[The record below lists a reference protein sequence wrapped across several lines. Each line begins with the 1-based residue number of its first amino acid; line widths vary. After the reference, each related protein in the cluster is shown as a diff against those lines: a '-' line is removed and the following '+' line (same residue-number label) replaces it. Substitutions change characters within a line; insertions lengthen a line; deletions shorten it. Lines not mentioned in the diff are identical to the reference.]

1 MNDLPLTPQLVSV
14 FENAK
19 NLTEGLQRDKV
30 DLDIFFFC
38 FIEDIS
44 LACGTILEKQCSLEA
59 LRLASLEIV
68 NKKKPNK
75 NISRSYSSKL
85 SSLIDHCEFLQRDLF
100 DLDYISSESMLLCML
115 SSGYTPKALSE
126 VFNEEGIDKLI
137 SNITLFLKDEEGSDE
152 AGATSS
158 FDDYEMQDL
167 VGGWI
172 GMFDENPI
180 LDQFSENLNLKASRN
195 EFDKIVDFDDK
206 ISEIAT
212 ILCRKKKPNAI
223 LVGAAGT
230 GKTSLIEGLAAQIVN
245 GEAPELI
252 ANKVIYSLSLSSM
265 VAGTQY
271 RGQFE
276 ERLEKFVDEV
286 KKYENII
293 LFIDEIHT
301 LVGAGGTT
309 ENSLEA
315 SNILKP
321 ELARGTISCIGATT
335 INEYTNTIKKDTA
348 LDRRFERVIIKEP
361 SKFQMKEILPT
372 ITSHYEDFHCVRYT
386 DDFVSSVIDFCE
398 RYTPNKFYPDK
409 AIDVI
414 DHCGAQAKLL
424 HWEENSSFD
433 DLKDFMGNKAIDIS
447 SEDSIMSFMTE
458 KLSDWAR
465 GEEAS
470 FPEVTVSHLKDF
482 FSKKENPLRKPNILS
497 DLSSSLKE
505 KFVGNNGG
513 IDSLIESIS
522 LSRYGMHKK
531 ASAPSIYCITGAAS
545 TGKSFFCSTLKDSL
559 EKSGV
564 NVLNY
569 SGVHFSDEFAKFK
582 ILPET
587 MNNTSLCE
595 KINIQ
600 PNSVIIIDDFHK
612 LHVSVR
618 TLFSQ
623 ILKDGK
629 LQMSNGDI
637 ADFSNAKIFVTSGVG
652 NSASMGFKSS
662 GEIPTSSVFKELLS
676 LVDCNILLKEVRKK
690 DIFKILYG
698 KLQKINEDLK
708 LNNME
713 VVFTLNFL
721 KKFARS
727 SKGLVDFENR
737 FDDQITK
744 FICEEITKNTAKINL
759 NKMSVSS

>member
-1 MNDLPLTPQLVSV
+1 MNDLPFTPQLISIL
-14 FENAK
+14 K
-19 NLTEGLQRDKV
+19 KSQDLTEHLGRNRV
-30 DLDIFFFC
+30 DLDIFFSC
-38 FIEDIS
+38 FIQDIS
-44 LACGTILEKQCSLEA
+44 LSCEIILGRYDGIEA
-59 LRLASLEIV
+59 LNVAAGNTLK
-68 NKKKPNK
+68 KKKPNK
-75 NISRSYSSKL
+75 EVSRNYSSKL
-85 SSLIDHCEFLQRDLF
+85 SHLIDHCEFVQKEF
-100 DLDYISSESMLLCML
+100 FGLDYISPESMLLCML
-115 SSGYTPKALSE
+115 NDDYTPKALAE
-126 VFNEEGIDKLI
+126 VFDEVIRDELI
-137 SNITLFLKDEEGSDE
+137 TDISAFLKDEEEPEIEFDFGVGDSDPPM
-152 AGATSS
+152 GNW
-158 FDDYEMQDL
+158 
-167 VGGWI
+167 V
-172 GMFDENPI
+172 GMFDENKI
-180 LDQFSENLNLKASRN
+180 LDQFAENLNLKASRD
-195 EFDKIVDFDDK
+195 EFDKVVDFDDK

-223 LVGAAGT
+223 LVGPAGT
-230 GKTSLIEGLAAQIVN
+230 GKTSLIEGLASKIVN

-286 KKYENII
+286 KKHDNII

-361 SKFQMKEILPT
+361 SKFQMQEILPV
-372 ITSHYEDFHCVRYT
+372 IASYYEEFHCVRYT
-386 DDFVSSVIDFCE
+386 ENFINNVINFCE
-398 RYTPNKFYPDK
+398 KYLPNKFYPDK

-414 DHCGAQAKLL
+414 DHCGAQAKVS
-424 HWEENSSFD
+424 HWGKDSSFK
-433 DLKDFMGNKAIDIS
+433 DLKENIKEQNIDLHSADSVLSFVTEQLS
-447 SEDSIMSFMTE
+447 SWASEKGE
-458 KLSDWAR
+458 KLPD
-465 GEEAS
+465 
-470 FPEVTVSHLKDF
+470 VTTKHLKEF

-497 DLSSSLKE
+497 DLSSGLKE
-505 KFVGNNGG
+505 KFVGNNKI

-522 LSRYGMHKK
+522 LSSYGIHKK
-531 ASAPSIYCITGAAS
+531 SSVPSIYCITGEES
-545 TGKSFFCSTLKDSL
+545 TGKSFFCSNLKDSL

-564 NVLNY
+564 NVLDY

-582 ILPET
+582 ILPEI

-595 KINIQ
+595 KITIY

-612 LHVSVR
+612 LHLSVKS
-618 TLFSQ
+618 LFAQ

-637 ADFSNAKIFVTSGVG
+637 ADFSNVKIFVTSGVD
-652 NSASMGFKSS
+652 NTPSMGFNSDKES
-662 GEIPTSSVFKELLS
+662 PTSSIFKELLS
-676 LVDCNILLKEVRKK
+676 LVDCNVLLEKVKKK
-690 DIFKILYG
+690 DIFRILYN
-698 KLQKINEDLK
+698 KLQKINEDLS
-708 LNNME
+708 LNNIK
-713 VVFTLNFL
+713 VTFTLGFL

-727 SKGLVDFENR
+727 SENLVDFEGR
-737 FDDQITK
+737 FDTYINK
-744 FICEEITKNTAKINL
+744 FICEKITENCAEINL
-759 NKMSVSS
+759 NKINLSS